1 MRMVGPQG
9 LGLLRSGFCAARHI
23 LKTWRSALQET
34 PSPRLTN
41 FVHDFQHIKTLSG
54 AVLRKG
60 LNTELIAQPIFICW
74 FSPTGSSL
82 ASSLWRGQ
90 VLVTMAPRR
99 RSFRVPLEN
108 SSCAPDLSSRV
119 FAMNSPSPMPSYPGR
134 APSAEDRL
142 RRRTKGSPMRF
153 MTCGAYPRP
162 SSEIV
167 TTKVSLFQRIS
178 TRTSDWEKST
188 AF

>member
-1 MRMVGPQG
+1 MRMVGPQSPG
-9 LGLLRSGFCAARHI
+9 CFAQVLAQQGTSRRQGYQRCKKNQARDQQILL
-23 LKTWRSALQET
+23 
-34 PSPRLTN
+34 
-41 FVHDFQHIKTLSG
+41 HDSQHIKTLLG

-74 FSPTGSSL
+74 FLPTGSSL

-90 VLVTMAPRR
+90 ELVTIAPRR
-99 RSFRVPLEN
+99 GSFRVPLEN

-134 APSAEDRL
+134 APSAENRL
-142 RRRTKGSPMRF
+142 RRRTKGSPMRL

-162 SSEIV
+162 SSEID

>member
-1 MRMVGPQG
+1 MRMIGPKG
-9 LGLLRSGFCAARHI
+9 LGCFAQVLAQQGISRRHGDQRCKKHQVRDQQI
-23 LKTWRSALQET
+23 LFNDS
-34 PSPRLTN
+34 S
-41 FVHDFQHIKTLSG
+41 HIKTLSG

-74 FSPTGSSL
+74 FLPTGSSL
-82 ASSLWRGQ
+82 ASSLLRGQ

-99 RSFRVPLEN
+99 RSFLVPLEN

-142 RRRTKGSPMRF
+142 RRRTKGSPMRL

-167 TTKVSLFQRIS
+167 TTKVSLFQPIS
-178 TRTSDWEKST
+178 TSTSDWEKST